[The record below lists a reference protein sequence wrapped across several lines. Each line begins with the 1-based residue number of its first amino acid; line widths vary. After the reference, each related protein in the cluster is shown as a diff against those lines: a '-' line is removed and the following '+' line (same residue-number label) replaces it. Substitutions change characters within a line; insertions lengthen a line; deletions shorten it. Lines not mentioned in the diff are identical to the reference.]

1 MITKEEIEHVAKLM
15 HIDIDNHVE
24 YIDKVQKIMEYFD
37 ILDSAGVESEELT
50 VKEIP
55 ISHLREDEYIKYDV
69 KLIDILKKYKENF
82 VRSPKL
88 I

>member
-1 MITKEEIEHVAKLM
+1 MVTEEEIEHVAKLM

-24 YIDKVQKIMEYFD
+24 YIEKVQKIMEYFD
-37 ILDSAGVESEELT
+37 VLDSAGVESEEIT

-55 ISHLREDEYIKYDV
+55 ISKLRADEYVKYDGN
-69 KLIDILKKYKENF
+69 LIDILKKYKENF
-82 VRSPKL
+82 IRSPKL